1 MPLSPP
7 RRHHNPTALKN
18 LNAAWNPI
26 DPAPS
31 PPVPPAPV
39 NANVTNVI
47 LTAGGGVLVLFD
59 RQVNIDPANPPL
71 TWTFSSAG
79 LQAGG
84 ANFNWVVEVIPNGSV
99 VVGDTM
105 YIGDADPGAR
115 TPEGGFVNG
124 TTLGVSA
131 G

>member
-18 LNAAWNPI
+18 LNAAWNPV
-26 DPAPS
+26 DPVPT
-31 PPVPPAPV
+31 PPVPV

-59 RQVNIDPANPPL
+59 QQVNIDPANPPL
-71 TWTFSSAG
+71 TWTINGAG

-84 ANFNWVVEVIPNGSV
+84 ANFNYAVEVNPGGSV
-99 VVGDTM
+99 AVGDPM
-105 YIGDADPGAR
+105 VIGDSDPGAR

-124 TTLGVSA
+124 TTIGVSA